1 MAHSPSLSAKMQL
14 AYLNSS
20 LIQWVCVHNAYIS
33 ANKLLTGLSKYLRV
47 LSIRQA
53 MLVALL

>member
-20 LIQWVCVHNAYIS
+20 LIQWVCLYNAYIS
-33 ANKLLTGLSKYLRV
+33 ANKLLTSLSKYLSV

-53 MLVALL
+53 MLMALL

>member
-1 MAHSPSLSAKMQL
+1 MQL